1 MERTEQAA
9 DEVCG
14 YCGKAEVDDVKLKK
28 CACNLEKYCSVECQK
43 NHRSQHKKE
52 CKKRMAEVRDDNLFK
67 QPDESYL
74 GECPIC
80 LLPLPIDES
89 KSVLNSCCFKA
100 ICKGCDY
107 ANKRRE
113 IKQGLDQRCAF
124 CREPM
129 PKTDEEIDQNAMK
142 RVKGSAICEMAKQR
156 YHDGDCEGAF
166 QYYTKSAELGLSDA
180 HFNLSCLYRRG
191 KGVEKDHKKEVYHLE
206 VAAIGGHPRAR
217 FNLGNREGRDGR
229 HDRAVKHYVIAAKL
243 GCDEALEVVKKG
255 FMMGLVSKEH
265 YAAALRGHQAA
276 VDATKSEQRDAAYA
290 FFNRRAS

>member
-1 MERTEQAA
+1 
-9 DEVCG
+9 
-14 YCGKAEVDDVKLKK
+14 
-28 CACNLEKYCSVECQK
+28 
-43 NHRSQHKKE
+43 
-52 CKKRMAEVRDDNLFK
+52 
-67 QPDESYL
+67 
-74 GECPIC
+74 
-80 LLPLPIDES
+80 
-89 KSVLNSCCFKA
+89 
-100 ICKGCDY
+100 
-107 ANKRRE
+107 
-113 IKQGLDQRCAF
+113 
-124 CREPM
+124 
-129 PKTDEEIDQNAMK
+129 
-142 RVKGSAICEMAKQR
+142 
-156 YHDGDCEGAF
+156 
-166 QYYTKSAELGLSDA
+166 
-180 HFNLSCLYRRG
+180 LYRRG